1 MSPWAVPKANTEAR
15 GAEVCLLRSGGTSG
29 EMQPLEEFRE

>member
-1 MSPWAVPKANTEAR
+1 MSRRVVPKANTEAR
-15 GAEVCLLRSGGTSG
+15 SAEVCLMCFGETSG